1 MARWM
6 ICWAPMAK
14 FALKGLHQVRK
25 SNADGSETWHIYA
38 WRGGPK
44 IASAPRKVYVAD
56 DVLIAAYQN
65 AHSRPIAK
73 PTSIDKTLEGL
84 IADWRSSAEFR
95 GLKAGTRKDYEV
107 QIAKLES
114 GTWQSPSTGKS
125 VRLASLT
132 VRQLEDKRIRSV
144 VLAWRD
150 ENFAH
155 TPRAADKVTG
165 ALSACLTWAVDRGK
179 LSVNNLLG
187 TTKLHRASRADVI
200 WTDDDLEKVRP
211 HCSADLWHAVRL
223 ALFTGLSIA
232 DLARLPW
239 SAFDGDALEGH
250 RAKTGRPF
258 LIPALP
264 ALKVLLREIPKRSPV
279 ILTNAY
285 GKPWSLSGL
294 SHAFGEARDKAGLG
308 GKLVF
313 HDLRGTAATRFI
325 ASGLSYAQAGAVL
338 GWDEK
343 RVEAI
348 ARRYVDRKTVVAAML
363 DRMSPASGNT

>member
-1 MARWM
+1 
-6 ICWAPMAK
+6 MAK

-25 SNADGSETWHIYA
+25 TNADGSETWHIYA

-44 IASAPRKVYVAD
+44 IASAPRKVHVAD
-56 DVLIAAYQN
+56 DALISAYQS
-65 AHSRPIAK
+65 AHSRPLAK
-73 PTSIDKTLEGL
+73 PISMDRTLDGV

-95 GLKAGTRKDYEV
+95 GLKAGTKKDYEV
-107 QIAKLES
+107 QIAKLEE
-114 GTWQSPSTGKS
+114 GTWQSPATGKT
-125 VRLASLT
+125 VRIAALT
-132 VRQLEDKRIRSV
+132 VKQLEDKRIRSV
-144 VLAWRD
+144 ILAWRD
-150 ENFAH
+150 EKFAD

-179 LSVNNLLG
+179 LNANHLLG
-187 TTKLHRASRADVI
+187 TTKLHKASRAEVI
-200 WTDDDLEKVRP
+200 WTEEDLEKVRP
-211 HCSADLWHAVRL
+211 HCSPDLWQAVRL
-223 ALFTGLSIA
+223 ALLTGLSIA

-239 SAFDGDALEGH
+239 SAFDGTALEGY
-250 RAKTGRPF
+250 RQKTGRPF

-264 ALKVLLREIPKRSPV
+264 ALKVLLGEVPKRSPI

-294 SHAFGEARDKAGLG
+294 SHAFGEARTKAELG

-325 ASGLSYAQAGAVL
+325 ASGLSYAQVGAIL

-348 ARRYVDRKTVVAAML
+348 ARRYVDRQAIVAAML
-363 DRMSPASGNT
+363 DRMSPASGEA

>member
-1 MARWM
+1 
-6 ICWAPMAK
+6 MAK

-25 SNADGSETWHIYA
+25 VNSDGSETWHVYA

-44 IASAPRKVYVAD
+44 IASAPRKVFAAD
-56 DVLIAAYQN
+56 DALISAFQA
-65 AHSRPIAK
+65 AHSAPIKSK
-73 PTSIDKTLEGL
+73 PVTHATLETLVEG
-84 IADWRSSAEFR
+84 WRCSAEFR
-95 GLKAGTRKDYEV
+95 SLKPGTRRDYEI
-107 QIAKLES
+107 QIAKIEAGS
-114 GTWQSPSTGKS
+114 WANPASRK
-125 VRLASLT
+125 VARLAALT
-132 VRQLEDKRIRSV
+132 IRELEDKRVRSAI
-144 VLAWRD
+144 LSWRD
-150 ENFAH
+150 ENFAA
-155 TPRAADKVTG
+155 TPRAADKVIG

-179 LSVNNLLG
+179 LNVNNLLG
-187 TTKLHRASRADVI
+187 TTKLHKASRADVI
-200 WTDDDLEKVRP
+200 WTDEDLEKVRP
-211 HCSADLWHAVRL
+211 HCSPDLWRAVRL

-239 SAFDGDALEGH
+239 SAFDGGAIEGH

-264 ALKVLLREIPKRSPV
+264 TLKALLGEMPRRSPI